1 MSPKKARR
9 AFEHKTATDECA
21 SNTRG
26 ATEGCDY
33 ATSVQI
39 RRQDGWQDE
48 PGSLLA
54 GVAPHAFKDS
64 LNRSS
69 AFVGPIRRDLAS
81 CPSTGLLDRSRVV
94 LAGPCSQRGPHRN
107 FRRILRRPISVAHSP
122 PRYWSTQFPS
132 QFPVAVSAAVSVDQS
147 PSPILRHVIGRRS
160 FRHSFRRPFFVAH
173 SSVMYILVDAV
184 SAAVSVDQS
193 PSPNFVDTVTRTVY
207 HPLPRWDGFTQ
218 LPPRYLLTCL

>member
-1 MSPKKARR
+1 MVAQDWRIQIYIELLRNVFCTVQMYCSRGRRHMSPKKARR

-21 SNTRG
+21 SNTGG
-26 ATEGCDY
+26 ATEACDY

-54 GVAPHAFKDS
+54 GVPPHAFKDS
-64 LNRSS
+64 LNGSS

-94 LAGPCSQRGPHRN
+94 LAGPCSQRVLTAI
-107 FRRILRRPISVAHSP
+107 FDA
-122 PRYWSTQFPS
+122 F
-132 QFPVAVSAAVSVDQS
+132 FVDQS

-160 FRHSFRRPFFVAH
+160 FRRSLRRPIAVAQLGVH
-173 SSVMYILVDAV
+173 SNRDCV
-184 SAAVSVDQS
+184 SPVPSMGWFHAIAA
-193 PSPNFVDTVTRTVY
+193 N
-207 HPLPRWDGFTQ
+207 
-218 LPPRYLLTCL
+218 LLTCLWVSLP